1 MKYWDNSIRYQNTTK
16 RLFRV
21 TLVPIITVYIQLLV
35 TIKNKF
41 PSHGCTGF
49 QRRTLNRLIEKFDNH
64 P

>member
-21 TLVPIITVYIQLLV
+21 TLVLLPYIQLLV

-41 PSHGCTGF
+41 PLHGCTGY
-49 QRRTLNRLIEKFDNH
+49 QRRTIKYKSSYRQI
-64 P
+64 